1 MIFQNFQTFRLL
13 IFGRLVLI
21 HCMTHCIMQYI
32 HISWPSLD
40 FPCSSILRVDGSGL
54 VESYGACVAV
64 ICRVWVL
71 VLTAWRY
78 IARRGSDGLPAR
90 SAASIQA
97 ASQPIS
103 TFFAEKGLWN
113 LSKHFFSLS
122 WNPDDF
128 GSFLPFGTHGRCFDR
143 GLGKRQ
149 RPEVFSGRERSF
161 LRSGSFLRLSD
172 HEIVWCTMR
181 TRKCFIIAL
190 FDFASYCLGLYF
202 IINSTISSI
211 FFWRTFPPVSF
222 NIFSFDQHSSGLEVL

>member
-1 MIFQNFQTFRLL
+1 M
-13 IFGRLVLI
+13 
-21 HCMTHCIMQYI
+21 
-32 HISWPSLD
+32 
-40 FPCSSILRVDGSGL
+40 
-54 VESYGACVAV
+54 AV

-71 VLTAWRY
+71 VPIAWRC
-78 IARRGSDGLPAR
+78 IARRGSDSLPAR

-103 TFFAEKGLWN
+103 AFLSEKQGLCN
-113 LSKHFFSLS
+113 LSKNFFSLS
-122 WNPDDF
+122 WNTVDF

-161 LRSGSFLRLSD
+161 LRSGSILRLSD
-172 HEIVWCTMR
+172 HAIVWCTMR

-202 IINSTISSI
+202 IINSTIQLV
-211 FFWRTFPPVSF
+211 VSF
-222 NIFSFDQHSSGLEVL
+222 SEGLFHLFPSLYFRSTSTAVDWRSFKLNQQRCCERKKVCSGVGDSCSYYPRFKAVFRTIS

>member
-1 MIFQNFQTFRLL
+1 MIFQIFQTFRLL

-21 HCMTHCIMQYI
+21 YRMTHCIMQYI

-90 SAASIQA
+90 SAASIPA

-103 TFFAEKGLWN
+103 TFLAEKEGLWN
-113 LSKHFFSLS
+113 LSNKFSAFRGIQSILV
-122 WNPDDF
+122 
-128 GSFLPFGTHGRCFDR
+128 PFCCGTHGRCFDR

-149 RPEVFSGRERSF
+149 RPEVFSGRERPF
-161 LRSGSFLRLSD
+161 LRCGSLLRLSD
-172 HEIVWCTMR
+172 HGIVWCTMR
-181 TRKCFIIAL
+181 T
-190 FDFASYCLGLYF
+190 
-202 IINSTISSI
+202 
-211 FFWRTFPPVSF
+211 
-222 NIFSFDQHSSGLEVL
+222 